1 MSDVRL
7 DTGPVL
13 QFEIP
18 RLIEIGPPGCAGA
31 RSRLQP
37 GDAVPEDLEFPE
49 GQCGI
54 QSRGYEPPPDH
65 RSSTRETSGTP
76 LSTIYR
82 PLSFPQAPGALKQC
96 YSCASQHSAFSTLFL
111 PRSFLVQLP
120 QQDTFLTM
128 PKRRMSSATRSISV
142 TRGHYHQGDPVTTQS
157 PLQRVAWIQVHG
169 KGYDSHLHLLNP
181 VKRTTCQ
188 FQQPAA
194 ERIMKGVSAPST
206 NRKSCTI
213 QSGMV

>member
-1 MSDVRL
+1 MWH
-7 DTGPVL
+7 PV
-13 QFEIP
+13 QRIRTP
-18 RLIEIGPPGCAGA
+18 
-31 RSRLQP
+31 SRPQIVHQGNLW
-37 GDAVPEDLEFPE
+37 DAFVHHIAAPFL
-49 GQCGI
+49 
-54 QSRGYEPPPDH
+54 
-65 RSSTRETSGTP
+65 
-76 LSTIYR
+76 
-82 PLSFPQAPGALKQC
+82 PQAPDALKQC

-120 QQDTFLTM
+120 QQDTFLPM

-142 TRGHYHQGDPVTTQS
+142 TRGRYHQGDPVTTQS
-157 PLQRVAWIQVHG
+157 PPQRVAWIQVYG

-194 ERIMKGVSAPST
+194 KRIMSGVSAPST